1 MYAVTDEYLEEQE
14 QDLRERSYVWVYL
27 GLVNNDAQHSAT
39 ATGDLADFSD
49 GEIFG
54 NSLFE
59 AYYATA
65 EQNFAVTNGTMVFMP
80 EDTSLYL
87 ALRQG
92 AVSRE
97 LVGAVSFDFSHRID
111 KISGL
116 TIDFGDF
123 YPTEFTVSDGT
134 NTFTYTNDTSGK
146 YVCRDAFN
154 YVEHLTITPIS
165 MVGGQQRMRIHSV
178 LFGMGFSFDNSN
190 LISTKR
196 TNKVSHLSTELP
208 QREFSFTIDNFNQE
222 WTIDNPESYVDLLK
236 EDQIVQVTY
245 GREVDNDI
253 YKIPGGYMALQ
264 SWDSTHSTA
273 TFKAVGYL
281 DHSTTMFYKGRYH
294 PNGISLYDLAVEVLQ
309 DMGVTYKVDA
319 WLKYMYTK
327 NPLPIDLHKNCLQ
340 MIANAGQ
347 CAIYE
352 DVNGTVT
359 LKASI
364 ALPDYTV
371 TVNNIEN
378 ISDVDSLTD
387 DSGTVNYAASEKDYS
402 VTNDTLYF
410 VDEINNPHPIGI
422 LSYLY
427 PTDKEMSV
435 TVELMAMWTWT
446 GILFR
451 FGVIY
456 PQIITIEEYNSGVLR
471 QVNDYV
477 VTDKDFY
484 LDHRFYDVDK
494 IVVTFFGVEDNTRI
508 HLNKMIFGNILSYC
522 IKEHEMQELPKA
534 SLTDRVKNIYVKY
547 YNFIQSPKTIT
558 ATTIAEVGENLITID
573 KPCYEYVLEYSDET
587 VQGILNIIESGAYY
601 LIFTSTVAASVS
613 VKAYQ
618 YERAEN
624 TISANINDTGNDITL
639 ENALISNRDVAERVL
654 KWFEEYYKS
663 DVAYTIRYRGEPALE
678 CNDRIFLENRFVNNN
693 QILITD
699 EEISTSTG
707 MNLGNTVKA
716 LRLGYTEK

>member
-1 MYAVTDEYLEEQE
+1 MNLNEINGLIKNNSTDIENIQRVIDGAEVIEEYKNLSREALEDRKAFLENQNTKLEEFKANAERLKNEIEEINTKISAESDASKKKNLRKELNTKRNELNKEKQKVLSSSQGKTKE
-14 QDLRERSYVWVYL
+14 VISSIFGQIDKRAHNILYGSHDKANKLQNFNWKLHSMYVNWRYEHPVAYTVLGTVASIGVFIGASAIFVADWSIFAISGAFAANFLTKAGAMIFNLSKYGDMPKLIRNKTLKKGSFAENIKNAILERKKTKSANKTVRFNKKKKGTDGGAENAFNDLREKLRSY
-27 GLVNNDAQHSAT
+27 
-39 ATGDLADFSD
+39 GDVKS
-49 GEIFG
+49 
-54 NSLFE
+54 
-59 AYYATA
+59 
-65 EQNFAVTNGTMVFMP
+65 
-80 EDTSLYL
+80 
-87 ALRQG
+87 
-92 AVSRE
+92 
-97 LVGAVSFDFSHRID
+97 
-111 KISGL
+111 IS
-116 TIDFGDF
+116 I
-123 YPTEFTVSDGT
+123 
-134 NTFTYTNDTSGK
+134 
-146 YVCRDAFN
+146 
-154 YVEHLTITPIS
+154 
-165 MVGGQQRMRIHSV
+165 
-178 LFGMGFSFDNSN
+178 
-190 LISTKR
+190 
-196 TNKVSHLSTELP
+196 
-208 QREFSFTIDNFNQE
+208 
-222 WTIDNPESYVDLLK
+222 
-236 EDQIVQVTY
+236 
-245 GREVDNDI
+245 
-253 YKIPGGYMALQ
+253 
-264 SWDSTHSTA
+264 
-273 TFKAVGYL
+273 
-281 DHSTTMFYKGRYH
+281 
-294 PNGISLYDLAVEVLQ
+294 
-309 DMGVTYKVDA
+309 
-319 WLKYMYTK
+319 
-327 NPLPIDLHKNCLQ
+327 
-340 MIANAGQ
+340 
-347 CAIYE
+347 
-352 DVNGTVT
+352 
-359 LKASI
+359 
-364 ALPDYTV
+364 
-371 TVNNIEN
+371 
-378 ISDVDSLTD
+378 DSLTD

-494 IVVTFFGVEDNTRI
+494 IVVTFSGVEDNTRI

-624 TISANINDTGNDITL
+624 TISTNINDTGNDITL